1 MNLTNLKNMNKSSTA
16 PERGTRPRNRR
27 ALILAAAG
35 ELFAQK
41 GYAQVSMTDVAKAMA
56 VQPSALYRH
65 FPSKGELLREAVVAS
80 LQPVLDSVTQTP
92 DGDLEQLITALG
104 RAVMEHRENG
114 VLWERESRHLPPATR
129 FDIASGIKFAI
140 SSKLQSG
147 SYALPASE
155 ADLRAWAMFAVMI
168 SVLLNPNRLSRV
180 DEEFQL
186 ATLARAVL
194 VMPLPPIEASGNH
207 RRASIAMPRS
217 RREALLAA
225 SIRQFAA
232 FGFDAVSLDDIGA
245 EVGVA
250 GPSIYR
256 HFDSK
261 AEMLA
266 AALHRAKEVRWMD
279 MWRALSEAADASEAL
294 QRILSSYI
302 AFSLGSPEFL
312 QLAVSERPHLPE
324 RDLQN
329 LMEAQGDYVTDL
341 ASLVEDVYPGAD
353 QEVVRTRVKAALHVI
368 SSVVRTPF
376 LRDIR
381 GIQEILEHIAR
392 GLIAPTTDHGGLSS
406 IPQK

>member
-1 MNLTNLKNMNKSSTA
+1 MTKSSIA

-35 ELFAQK
+35 DLFAQK
-41 GYAQVSMTDVAKAMA
+41 GYAQVSMNDVAKAMA

-80 LQPVLDSVTQTP
+80 LQPVLDSVTQAP
-92 DGDLEQLITALG
+92 DGDLEQLIASLG
-104 RAVMEHRENG
+104 RAVLEHRENG

-129 FDIASGIKFAI
+129 FDIASGVKFAI
-140 SSKLQSG
+140 SGKLQSG
-147 SYALPASE
+147 SHALPASE

-168 SVLLNPNRLSRV
+168 SVSWNPHRLSRV
-180 DEEFQL
+180 EEEFQL
-186 ATLARAVL
+186 ARLARTVL

-207 RRASIAMPRS
+207 RRTQIPMPRS

-232 FGFDAVSLDDIGA
+232 FGFEAVSLDDIAA
-245 EVGVA
+245 EIGVT

-266 AALHRAKEVRWMD
+266 AALHRAKEARWMD

-302 AFSLGSPEFL
+302 AFSLTSPEFL

-324 RDLQN
+324 GDSRT
-329 LMEAQGDYVTDL
+329 LMEAEGDYITDL
-341 ASLVEDVYPGAD
+341 ASLVEDIYPGANP
-353 QEVVRTRVKAALHVI
+353 EVVRTRVKAALHVI
-368 SSVVRTPF
+368 SSVVRTPS

-381 GIQEILEHIAR
+381 GIQEILEHMVR
-392 GLIAPTTDHGGLSS
+392 GLIAPTTEQGGLS
-406 IPQK
+406 

>member
-1 MNLTNLKNMNKSSTA
+1 MNKSSTA

-35 ELFAQK
+35 DLFAQK
-41 GYAQVSMTDVAKAMA
+41 GYPQVSMTDVAKAMA

-65 FPSKGELLREAVVAS
+65 FPGKGELLREAVVAS
-80 LQPVLDSVTQTP
+80 LQPFLDSITQAP
-92 DGDLEQLITALG
+92 DGDLEQLVTALG
-104 RAVMEHRENG
+104 RAMLVHRENG
-114 VLWERESRHLPPATR
+114 VLWERESRHLPPAIR

-147 SYALPASE
+147 SSALPAPE
-155 ADLRAWAMFAVMI
+155 ADLRAWAMFAAMI
-168 SVLLNPNRLSRV
+168 SVSLDPNRLSRA
-180 DEEFQL
+180 DEESQL
-186 ATLARAVL
+186 TTLARTVL
-194 VMPLPPIEASGNH
+194 VMPMPPIEAVANH
-207 RRASIAMPRS
+207 RSASIDLPRT

-232 FGFDAVSLDDIGA
+232 NGFDAVSLDDIGA

-279 MWRALSEAADASEAL
+279 MSRALAEAADAAEAL
-294 QRILSSYI
+294 ERILSSYI

-324 RDLQN
+324 RELRN
-329 LMEAQGDYVTDL
+329 LMEAQSDYITDV
-341 ASLVEDVYPGAD
+341 ASLVQDVYPGAD
-353 QEVVRTRVKAALHVI
+353 QEVVRTRVKAALHVVG
-368 SSVVRTPF
+368 SVVRTPF

-381 GIQEILEHIAR
+381 GIQEILEQIAG
-392 GLIAPTTDHGGLSS
+392 GLIAPTT
-406 IPQK
+406 Q

>member
-1 MNLTNLKNMNKSSTA
+1 MNESSTA
-16 PERGTRPRNRR
+16 PARGTRPRNRR

-35 ELFAQK
+35 DLFAQK

-65 FPSKGELLREAVVAS
+65 FPSKAELLREAVVAS
-80 LQPVLDSVTQTP
+80 FQPVLDSVTQAP
-92 DGDLEQLITALG
+92 DGDLEQLIAALG
-104 RAVMEHRENG
+104 RAVLEHRENG

-129 FDIASGIKFAI
+129 FDIASSIKFAM

-147 SYALPASE
+147 SHALPASE

-168 SVLLNPNRLSRV
+168 SVSWNPHRLSRV
-180 DEEFQL
+180 EEEFQL
-186 ATLARAVL
+186 ARLARTVL

-207 RRASIAMPRS
+207 RRTQIPMPRS

-232 FGFDAVSLDDIGA
+232 FGFEAVSLDDIAA
-245 EVGVA
+245 EIGVT

-266 AALHRAKEVRWMD
+266 AALHRAKEVQWMD

-302 AFSLGSPEFL
+302 AFSLASPEFL

-324 RDLQN
+324 EDLRN
-329 LMEAQGDYVTDL
+329 LMDAQGDYITDL
-341 ASLVEDVYPGAD
+341 ASLVEDIYPSANP
-353 QEVVRTRVKAALHVI
+353 EMVRTRVKAALHVI
-368 SSVVRTPF
+368 SSVVRTPS

-381 GIQEILEHIAR
+381 GIQEILEHMVT
-392 GLIAPTTDHGGLSS
+392 GLIAPTTEQGGLS
-406 IPQK
+406 